1 MLYCPFSY
9 ISSSQPFYLLTS
21 SPPLTQD
28 LLCSAKA
35 WDLLNPEERKQVLA
49 KFPDQREILGGGSSG
64 SEEARPNVAALKN
77 NNNFRHDITRY
88 QDNLAK
94 GKHDPEWIRQAQDA
108 HRKRELGMYE
118 EYLAARFEED
128 WGIKMPGGFAVDEE
142 EDRDDGDG
150 DSGGEEE
157 IEKEGTA
164 ALGTVAGADGED
176 KKEEEDRLAVNDDD
190 QIKHVNAG
198 DVHPVVEGLGGARE
212 IVGTDHE
219 MVDVPKDGENHLVAV
234 AEQSEN
240 APATAAAT
248 AAADDD
254 AALNGQ
260 EMVVKEARGGV
271 PGGDEAVSHPLE
283 ENAATA
289 VEEGV

>member
-1 MLYCPFSY
+1 MPLVIYFIFANFS
-9 ISSSQPFYLLTS
+9 LLTS
-21 SPPLTQD
+21 SLHPLTQD

-49 KFPDQREILGGGSSG
+49 KFPDQREILRDSSG
-64 SEEARPNVAALKN
+64 SEEARPNVASLKN

-142 EDRDDGDG
+142 EGRDDDDG

-164 ALGTVAGADGED
+164 ALGTVTSAD
-176 KKEEEDRLAVNDDD
+176 KEEKKRDEDRVAVNDDD
-190 QIKHVNAG
+190 QIKHVNVG
-198 DVHPVVEGLGGARE
+198 DVHTVVQGLGGAGQ

-219 MVDVPKDGENHLVAV
+219 MVDVPKDGENHLVVAV
-234 AEQSEN
+234 TEQLEK
-240 APATAAAT
+240 APAAAAN
-248 AAADDD
+248 DDD
-254 AALNGQ
+254 AALNDQ

-283 ENAATA
+283 ENVATA